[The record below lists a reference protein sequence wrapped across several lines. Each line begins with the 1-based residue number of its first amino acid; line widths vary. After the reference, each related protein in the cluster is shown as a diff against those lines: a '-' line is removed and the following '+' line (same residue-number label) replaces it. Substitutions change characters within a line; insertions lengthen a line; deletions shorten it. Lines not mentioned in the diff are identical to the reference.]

1 MVSVGG
7 EMLRL
12 VLTDDLVAT
21 YVSFVLMVGY
31 CITAAIGMSQLLLSQ
46 YLYSLYLASKY
57 GAGNDQW
64 EVSPKDLT
72 SFFKVSHQ
80 QYAYPSR
87 Y

>member
-1 MVSVGG
+1 M
-7 EMLRL
+7 MLRL
-12 VLTDDLVAT
+12 VLTGDPVAT

-31 CITAAIGMSQLLLSQ
+31 CITAAIGMSRPFLLQYHYSQ
-46 YLYSLYLASKY
+46 YLASKY

-72 SFFKVSHQ
+72 SFLKVSRHQ
-80 QYAYPSR
+80 HVYPSQ